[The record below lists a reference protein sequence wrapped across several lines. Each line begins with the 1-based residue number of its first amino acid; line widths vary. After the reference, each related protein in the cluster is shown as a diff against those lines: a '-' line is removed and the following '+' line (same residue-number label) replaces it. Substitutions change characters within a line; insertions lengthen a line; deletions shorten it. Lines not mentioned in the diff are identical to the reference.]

1 MGSKKVDLHGCFG
14 LSASTC
20 CPLLFSV
27 ADPLSMGRT
36 NQNPSSPDLIAG
48 ILPWP

>member
-1 MGSKKVDLHGCFG
+1 MGSERRILNGCFG

-27 ADPLSMGRT
+27 ADPLSKGSYEPESK
-36 NQNPSSPDLIAG
+36 QP
-48 ILPWP
+48 